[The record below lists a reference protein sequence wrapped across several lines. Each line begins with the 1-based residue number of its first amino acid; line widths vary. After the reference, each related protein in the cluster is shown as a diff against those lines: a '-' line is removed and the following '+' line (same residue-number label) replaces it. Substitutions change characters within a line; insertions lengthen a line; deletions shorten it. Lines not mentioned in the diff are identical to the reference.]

1 MSFLQL
7 AFDKLQYVSQ
17 YIVFNTNIA
26 NKHLI
31 ILFLL
36 RFSVAVATHI
46 SLASHLTCIIK
57 PHSHRDVG
65 PSRAGLTIARVI
77 HECHRTWAMLSKL
90 RPY

>member
-7 AFDKLQYVSQ
+7 ALEKLQYVSQ
-17 YIVFNTNIA
+17 YIVFNTNTA

-31 ILFLL
+31 IAFLL

-46 SLASHLTCIIK
+46 SLASHLTCINK

-65 PSRAGLTIARVI
+65 PLQAGLTIAHVI
-77 HECHRTWAMLSKL
+77 CERHRTWAVLSKL